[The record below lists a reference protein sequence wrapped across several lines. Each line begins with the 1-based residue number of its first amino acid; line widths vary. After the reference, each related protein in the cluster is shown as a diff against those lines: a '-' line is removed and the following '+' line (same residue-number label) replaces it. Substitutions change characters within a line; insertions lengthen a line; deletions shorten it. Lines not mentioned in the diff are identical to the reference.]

1 VNHIHAEVVTT
12 RSNLM
17 DVYYHLRRERGVD
30 IVDGVLFLTGDYAF
44 GGVENAGVC
53 EMRLRSWFIE

>member
-1 VNHIHAEVVTT
+1 
-12 RSNLM
+12 M